1 MKSEK
6 SIGPIRPI
14 SPPNQKNIN
23 LKKNNIMSK
32 ININVWQ
39 VIVKVIIAVATT
51 ILGAIGI
58 GNGDDNGDTP
68 SGDNAGQSRP
78 A

>member
-1 MKSEK
+1 
-6 SIGPIRPI
+6 
-14 SPPNQKNIN
+14 
-23 LKKNNIMSK
+23 MSK

-58 GNGDDNGDTP
+58 GNGDASGDTP
-68 SGDNAGQSRP
+68 SGDNAGQSLP

>member
-1 MKSEK
+1 
-6 SIGPIRPI
+6 
-14 SPPNQKNIN
+14 
-23 LKKNNIMSK
+23 MSK

-58 GNGDDNGDTP
+58 GNGDDNGDSP
-68 SGDNAGQSRP
+68 PGGNAGQPLP

>member
-1 MKSEK
+1 
-6 SIGPIRPI
+6 
-14 SPPNQKNIN
+14 
-23 LKKNNIMSK
+23 MSK

-58 GNGDDNGDTP
+58 GNGDDNDDTP

>member
-1 MKSEK
+1 
-6 SIGPIRPI
+6 
-14 SPPNQKNIN
+14 
-23 LKKNNIMSK
+23 MSK

-58 GNGDDNGDTP
+58 GNGDDNGDTL
-68 SGDNAGQSRP
+68 SGDNAGQSLP

>member
-1 MKSEK
+1 
-6 SIGPIRPI
+6 
-14 SPPNQKNIN
+14 
-23 LKKNNIMSK
+23 MSK

-51 ILGAIGI
+51 VLGAIGI

-68 SGDNAGQSRP
+68 SGDNAGQSLP

>member
-6 SIGPIRPI
+6 K
-14 SPPNQKNIN
+14 KNIN

-58 GNGDDNGDTP
+58 GNSDDNSDPP

>member
-1 MKSEK
+1 
-6 SIGPIRPI
+6 
-14 SPPNQKNIN
+14 
-23 LKKNNIMSK
+23 MSK

-58 GNGDDNGDTP
+58 GKGDDNGDPP

>member
-1 MKSEK
+1 
-6 SIGPIRPI
+6 
-14 SPPNQKNIN
+14 
-23 LKKNNIMSK
+23 MSK

-51 ILGAIGI
+51 ILGAIG
-58 GNGDDNGDTP
+58 NGDDNGDTP
-68 SGDNAGQSRP
+68 SGDNAGQSRS

>member
-6 SIGPIRPI
+6 K
-14 SPPNQKNIN
+14 KNIN

-58 GNGDDNGDTP
+58 GNSDDNSDTP

>member
-1 MKSEK
+1 
-6 SIGPIRPI
+6 
-14 SPPNQKNIN
+14 
-23 LKKNNIMSK
+23 MSK

-58 GNGDDNGDTP
+58 GNGDDKATRLRATTR
-68 SGDNAGQSRP
+68 DNRCP
-78 A
+78 PNEHYIV